1 MPGEQIEPKHSPLA
15 SQHRIAP
22 SESSV
27 WQRGTLWDER
37 QVSIQRGGDAGGGA
51 GGGESGGGAGGTGL
65 SGGDGGDIGGGGEG
79 GGGDGGGESG

>member
-1 MPGEQIEPKHSPLA
+1 MPAEQIEPKHSPLA

-65 SGGDGGDIGGGGEG
+65 SGGMAGGEG
-79 GGGDGGGESG
+79 GEGGSGLDGGGESG